1 MGKAPRSP
9 SLAEAAAGGAPGDAP
24 GASPHAAPLPSWPRG
39 APRSLSFLTP
49 APSHGCRSEVAAPA
63 SSPSPSSPSVS
74 SPSVFPPGSP
84 SEQVGPR
91 LSFPFQ
97 RSGHSPL
104 LPSPVRLPRAGTR
117 AWHRAL
123 HVPGSA
129 GAPAQLCPL
138 GGHGGIPGRD
148 PRART
153 LRAGQHQ
160 LLLFTPAPRSDESP
174 PQCRAR
180 GAAPGA
186 FLGGQQ
192 SPFLTEHCMDLHHSY
207 CSTQSPGRVGSS
219 GSAPLLPPPARG
231 TEGQV
236 SQGTKHGMLVQG
248 K

>member
-1 MGKAPRSP
+1 MLPVP
-9 SLAEAAAGGAPGDAP
+9 HPTLLLFPAGLVERL
-24 GASPHAAPLPSWPRG
+24 GASRSSRPPSATDAGARWQLQRAHPRCPHPRCPH
-39 APRSLSFLTP
+39 PRCS
-49 APSHGCRSEVAAPA
+49 
-63 SSPSPSSPSVS
+63 
-74 SPSVFPPGSP
+74 PPGSP

-97 RSGHSPL
+97 QSGHSPL
-104 LPSPVRLPRAGTR
+104 LPSPVRLPRAGTQ

-129 GAPAQLCPL
+129 GAPARLCPL
-138 GGHGGIPGRD
+138 GGHGGIPGRG
-148 PRART
+148 PWART

-231 TEGQV
+231 TEGQRDRSHRGQSMGHWCRV
-236 SQGTKHGMLVQG
+236 NKSQGGC
-248 K
+248 